1 MLTPEQRGQKRR
13 LKAALLSLF
22 AGLFI
27 LALKAYAFHITQ
39 SPTLLSDALEGL
51 VNVTA
56 ASMAIFAIIVAAKP
70 ADELH
75 PFGHGKIEYF
85 SAIFE
90 GILLTATSMTIGY
103 KAIFALFR
111 PHPIEDLGLGLVIDT
126 GAGFLNGLL
135 GWYMLRVGKK
145 EKSKTL
151 QASGHHILSDFY
163 TTIGLLVGLSFVYFT
178 GHTWLD
184 PVLALV
190 MALWILRTG
199 FLIARDAGD
208 ALLDGQDMVSIH
220 KIVELFNAH
229 RRDEIITLHDL
240 RVMRSGRNRNVSVH
254 VIVPEYFEVLRA
266 HDAVSAYSDEIKK
279 RAAIKGEFM
288 THVDPCQRNYCANC
302 RMADC
307 PVREAAFTELRP
319 LDLQSAIED
328 EEPSERP
335 T

>member
-1 MLTPEQRGQKRR
+1 MTPEQRGQKRR
-13 LKAALLSLF
+13 LNAALLSLF
-22 AGLFI
+22 AGLLI

-51 VNVTA
+51 VNVAA

-90 GILLTATSMTIGY
+90 GVLLTVTSVTIGY
-103 KAIFALFR
+103 KAILALFQ
-111 PHPIEDLGLGLVIDT
+111 PHPIEHLGLGLMIDT

-135 GWYMLRVGKK
+135 GWYMLHVGKK

-163 TTIGLLVGLSFVYFT
+163 TTLGLLVGLSIVHFT

-184 PVLALV
+184 PVLALG

-208 ALLDGQDMVSIH
+208 ALLDGQDLVSIR
-220 KIVELFNAH
+220 KIVELFNKN
-229 RRDEIITLHDL
+229 RRNEIIMLHDL

-266 HDAVSAYSDEIKK
+266 HDAVSAYATEIKK
-279 RAAIKGEFM
+279 RAAMKGEFM
-288 THVDPCQRNYCANC
+288 THVDPCLRNYCENC
-302 RMADC
+302 AMADC
-307 PVREAAFTELRP
+307 PVRERPFVSLREL
-319 LDLQSAIED
+319 DFQAAIED
-328 EEPSERP
+328 EVPHAP
-335 T
+335 TH